1 MKKFSLLSVVLA
13 TVASAPG
20 ARAGDINGAAM
31 ANLIL
36 NSTIPDGDLYT
47 LGLYAGKST
56 DVLSTNETDTTAGFT
71 STMAGTYAG
80 QTLSISYT
88 GNSTGF
94 TTATGGPI
102 TWTSSGSY
110 GALDWTGSGS
120 ANFTFPSASTF
131 QIAYTSTMSLT
142 LGTNTLFT
150 AAYDSTIHGANNNTA
165 LYFTYATGT
174 LTVNGSLVDLPCPT
188 SYTISVAVPGKIE
201 IDDIEYEG
209 ETIILSQNKIN
220 NVSPSYPAPPVF
232 ITAAGSISFVPEPS
246 SLVLAGIGALSLI
259 VGHAYRRP
267 AKAKV

>member
-1 MKKFSLLSVVLA
+1 MKKFSILCVVLA
-13 TVASAPG
+13 TVARAPG

-31 ANLIL
+31 ADLIL

-56 DVLSTNETDTTAGFT
+56 DVLITNETDTTAGFT
-71 STMAGTYAG
+71 SSMAGTYAG
-80 QTLSISYT
+80 QSLSVSYI
-88 GNSTGF
+88 GNSTAF

-131 QIAYTSTMSLT
+131 QIAYSSTMSLT

-150 AAYDSTIHGANNNTA
+150 AAYDSTISGANNSTA
-165 LYFTYATGT
+165 LFYTHTKGT
-174 LTVNGSLVDLPCPT
+174 LTVDGSPVDEPCFT
-188 SYTISVAVPGKIE
+188 SYTISVTAPSKIE
-201 IDDIEYEG
+201 IDDIEYDG
-209 ETIILSQNKIN
+209 ETIILSQKKIN
-220 NVSPSYPAPPVF
+220 SVSPSYPAPPVS

-259 VGHAYRRP
+259 VGHACRRL